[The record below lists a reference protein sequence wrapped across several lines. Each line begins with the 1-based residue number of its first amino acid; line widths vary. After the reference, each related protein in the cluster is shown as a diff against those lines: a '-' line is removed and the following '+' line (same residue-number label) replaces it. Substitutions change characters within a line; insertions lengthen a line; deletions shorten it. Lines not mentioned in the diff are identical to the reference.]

1 VEFAGATIAVTGA
14 TGFLGRYVV
23 RVLAARGAAVVGVVR
38 NPGRVP
44 ELAGVCHA
52 LRRADLADAEALA
65 RGFEG
70 AAAVVSNAALLPVRN
85 WRMAD
90 HERTN
95 VRGTENVLRG
105 AARAGVRRVV
115 HVSSVSVY
123 RGGGG
128 PVDESRP
135 FATERGWLSHAYGVS
150 KARAEARAWEVAAEL
165 GLALTTLRP
174 CLIYGAFDSNFM
186 PFLRAL
192 LSPPVSVLPAGVRL
206 PMVYAGDV
214 AEAVALAL
222 ERDVAIGRAYNVTD
236 DPGTLWSFCDAWRR
250 AGGRTPR
257 LVLPVPVPFRL
268 RWDARRAE
276 TELGWR
282 PRPVVEGLRE
292 TFALEA
298 AAGRSS
304 PRDPVARG
312 PL

>member
-1 VEFAGATIAVTGA
+1 VELAGTTVAVTGA
-14 TGFLGRYVV
+14 TGFLGRYIV
-23 RVLAARGAAVVGVVR
+23 RVLAERRARVVGVVR
-38 NPGRVP
+38 NPDRVR
-44 ELAGVCHA
+44 ELATVCGA
-52 LRRADLADAEALA
+52 LRRADLADVDALA

-85 WRMAD
+85 WRTAD

-95 VRGTENVLRG
+95 VQGTENVLR
-105 AARAGVRRVV
+105 AAAAAGVRRIV

-123 RGGGG
+123 RGGAG
-128 PVDESRP
+128 PLDESRP
-135 FATERGWLSHAYGVS
+135 FATEHGWLTHAYGVS

-174 CLIYGAFDSNFM
+174 CLIYGAFDTNFM

-192 LSPPVSVLPAGVRL
+192 LSLPVSAVPAGTRL

-236 DPGTLWSFCDAWRR
+236 DPGTLWAFCDAWRT
-250 AGGRTPR
+250 AGGRAPR
-257 LVLPVPVPFRL
+257 LVLPLPIPYSQRF
-268 RWDARRAE
+268 DARRAA

-282 PRPVVEGLRE
+282 PRPVVDALRE

-298 AAGRSS
+298 G
-304 PRDPVARG
+304 AR
-312 PL
+312 

>member
-1 VEFAGATIAVTGA
+1 VDLARATVAVTGA

-23 RVLAARGAAVVGVVR
+23 RVLAHRGARVVGVVR
-38 NPGRVP
+38 NPARVP
-44 ELAGVCHA
+44 DLAAVCHA
-52 LRRADLADAEALA
+52 LRRADLADVDALT

-90 HERTN
+90 HQQTN
-95 VRGTENVLRG
+95 VQGTENVLR
-105 AARAGVRRVV
+105 AAAAAGVRRIV

-123 RGGGG
+123 RGGAG
-128 PVDESRP
+128 PADESRP
-135 FATERGWLSHAYGVS
+135 FGTERGWLSHAYGVS
-150 KARAEARAWEVAAEL
+150 KARAEVRAWELADEL

-174 CLIYGAFDSNFM
+174 CLIYGAFDANFM

-192 LSPPVSVLPAGVRL
+192 LSPPVSVVPAGLRL

-222 ERDVAIGRAYNVTD
+222 ERDVAIGRAYNITD
-236 DPGTLWSFCDAWRR
+236 DPGTFWSFCAAWRS

-257 LVLPVPVPFRL
+257 LVLPLPVPFHR
-268 RWDARRAE
+268 RFDARRAAMD
-276 TELGWR
+276 LGWR
-282 PRPVVEGLRE
+282 PRPLVEGLRE

-298 AAGRSS
+298 A
-304 PRDPVARG
+304 DAR
-312 PL
+312 